1 MNVQTK
7 DDALYRR
14 THQLLRAGAESAEEM
29 DLTATGLLVLV
40 VPALPFN
47 PPNPAVFPT

>member
-1 MNVQTK
+1 MNVQIK
-7 DDALYRR
+7 DNVIYRR
-14 THQLLRAGAESAEEM
+14 THQLLRAGAVSADEM